1 MAQTTVATK
10 SALAVQRYS
19 SMLAVDIARDA
30 YWNSKFMSSGKTP
43 TMPIWRLTD
52 LEKMRGVSVDF
63 HLSMQLKGKPVQGN
77 QKADGTA
84 EALDNYTD
92 LVYVD
97 KLRKVVS
104 AGSKNDQS
112 KTMLELREIGRAR
125 QSEYMIRLFD
135 ETITMY
141 LAGSRGSN
149 DDFIEDTTFTGYAGN
164 SFVAPDAKHQ
174 MFGGEATSQANMTAD
189 DKFGLKLIDQAI
201 AKAKRQGGGTAGI
214 PKLQAP
220 KVGGK
225 KRFLCVIDPIQE
237 FDLRREQG
245 ELGWAQLTKY
255 LAMGSGQ
262 GESNFVKDA
271 LGIYRDV
278 VIQVHEATIRFN
290 NYGANANLNAA
301 RALFCGIQAAV
312 LAMGQPGQANTF
324 TWEEEWKD
332 FNEVLEICTGTRW
345 GVKKT
350 TFNGYDFGVFAMDTA
365 ADPASI
371 DLPGQ
376 N

>member
-1 MAQTTVATK
+1 MAQTTIATN

-30 YWNSKFMSSGKTP
+30 YWNSKFMSSDKAP
-43 TMPIWRLTD
+43 TMPVWRLTD

-63 HLSMQLKGKPVQGN
+63 HLSMQLRGKPVQGS
-77 QKADGTA
+77 QKAEGTA
-84 EALDNYTD
+84 EQLDLYSD

-104 AGSKNDQS
+104 AGNQNDQK
-112 KTMLELREIGRAR
+112 KTMLELRDIGRSR

-141 LAGSRGSN
+141 IAGSRGSN
-149 DDFIEDTTFTGYAGN
+149 TDFIEDTSFTGYAGN
-164 SFVAPDAKHQ
+164 AFVAPDSYHQ
-174 MFGGEATSQANMTAD
+174 MFGGEATSTATLTAD
-189 DKFGLKLIDQAI
+189 DKFGLKLIDKAI
-201 AKAKRQGGGTAGI
+201 GKAKQQGGGTARI

-220 KVGGK
+220 KVMGK
-225 KRFLCVIDPIQE
+225 KRFLCVISPVQE

-245 ELGWAQLTKY
+245 ELGWAQITKA
-255 LAMGSGQ
+255 LAQGSNNQ
-262 GESNFVKDA
+262 ESNYTKDA

-278 VIQVHEATIRFN
+278 VIQVHDAAIQFN
-290 NYGANANLNAA
+290 TWGAASNLPGA
-301 RALFCGIQAAV
+301 RAMFCGIQAAV

-324 TWEEEWKD
+324 DWKEEWKD
-332 FNEVLEICTGTRW
+332 FEYTLEICTGTRW
-345 GVKKT
+345 GVKKV
-350 TFNGYDFGVFAMDTA
+350 TFNGLDFGVFALDTA
-365 ADPASI
+365 ADPAS
-371 DLPGQ
+371 L